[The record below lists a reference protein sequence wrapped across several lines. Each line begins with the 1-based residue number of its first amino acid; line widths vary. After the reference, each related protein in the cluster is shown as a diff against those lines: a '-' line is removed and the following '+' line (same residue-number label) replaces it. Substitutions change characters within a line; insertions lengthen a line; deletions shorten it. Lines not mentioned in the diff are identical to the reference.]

1 MQIAFLMA
9 AHQRL
14 GAEACGQ
21 WQRHMAEQHCADDV
35 LRLILEK
42 LMVKRGVIRNEQNN
56 IVVKSTSTVI
66 GQGQLKDPRAIALS
80 AAPGKHLDSP
90 GVLLK
95 LWPAS
100 TYMFILK
107 HVT

>member
-14 GAEACGQ
+14 GAEACGH
-21 WQRHMAEQHCADDV
+21 WQRHMAKQHCVNDV

-56 IVVKSTSTVI
+56 TVVRSTSAVI
-66 GQGQLKDPRAIALS
+66 GQGQLKDPRAVALS
-80 AAPGKHLDSP
+80 EAPGKLLYQP
-90 GVLLK
+90 GVLQKVMDRLHI
-95 LWPAS
+95 
-100 TYMFILK
+100 YVNQ
-107 HVT
+107 HC

>member
-14 GAEACGQ
+14 GAEACGH
-21 WQRHMAEQHCADDV
+21 WQRHMAKQHCVNDV

-56 IVVKSTSTVI
+56 IVVRSTSTVI

-80 AAPGKHLDSP
+80 EAPGK
-90 GVLLK
+90 LLRLTRCFAK
-95 LWPAS
+95 FMARLHIFV
-100 TYMFILK
+100 Y
-107 HVT
+107 